1 MLKMHCIVFRRNTPF
16 SCRFMNEIF
25 CSRLSLPPLQ
35 QKKMKASYLESFD
48 NKKMRQYQA
57 EEAFQVKTKD
67 VAVEAD
73 VKKMEDEAREIAE
86 EEVSC
91 CREYG

>member
-1 MLKMHCIVFRRNTPF
+1 
-16 SCRFMNEIF
+16 
-25 CSRLSLPPLQ
+25 
-35 QKKMKASYLESFD
+35 
-48 NKKMRQYQA
+48 MRQYQA

-73 VKKMEDEAREIAE
+73 VKKMEDEAREIADAE
-86 EEVSC
+86 KEEVSC